1 MFGRRNRLPRD
12 LEAETRPELGP
23 ELGPELTPEL
33 GPELGLGLGPEP
45 EPDPEPETSLDID
58 LTKQNIPG
66 KVQLYNDLLEGLCCS
81 TCKTKHRLDF
91 HQQRLHKHNSAI
103 QMSVIYL
110 SAISSLLQAL
120 SSSTYDVIFPET
132 TTDPVTNITDTIEG
146 EIDQSTYSE
155 LVPILTLIIS
165 TYSSLIISFARHFK
179 IEEKEGNISN
189 LRDRFAE
196 LISRIK
202 HQIDLIKPWSDEDYY
217 LIDTN
222 KDKKH
227 EWTGLL
233 KRIDK
238 EYNHI
243 VDIRKELYIN
253 YNKLVNTGV
262 LKKYDSKVEEDID
275 IFDDKHPKEK
285 HPKEN
290 PRVPS
295 RGAPTY
301 YT

>member
-1 MFGRRNRLPRD
+1 MRNPFNRRLWLRHCNLFVYNLCIFYVDLLYIMFGGRNILPRD
-12 LEAETRPELGP
+12 FE
-23 ELGPELTPEL
+23 
-33 GPELGLGLGPEP
+33 PEP
-45 EPDPEPETSLDID
+45 DPDPEPETASDID

-66 KVQLYNDLLEGLCCS
+66 KVQLYNELLEGLCCS
-81 TCKTKHRLDF
+81 TCKTKRRLDF
-91 HQQRLHKHNSAI
+91 HQQRLHKQNSII

-110 SAISSLLQAL
+110 SATSSLLQAL

-132 TTDPVTNITDTIEG
+132 TTDPITNITDTTEG

-155 LVPILTLIIS
+155 LVPIFTLFIS

-202 HQIDLIKPWSDEDYY
+202 HQIDLIKPWSDQDYY

-233 KRIDK
+233 KRVDK

-262 LKKYDSKVEEDID
+262 LRKYDNEVEEDID
-275 IFDDKHPKEK
+275 IFDDKHPKKEK
-285 HPKEN
+285 PQ
-290 PRVPS
+290 VPS
-295 RGAPTY
+295 RGASTY

>member
-1 MFGRRNRLPRD
+1 MYGRRNRLPRD
-12 LEAETRPELGP
+12 LEAESGPGLSPGLGP
-23 ELGPELTPEL
+23 GLSPG
-33 GPELGLGLGPEP
+33 LGLGLGF

-66 KVQLYNDLLEGLCCS
+66 KVQLYNGLLEGLCCS
-81 TCKTKHRLDF
+81 TCKTKRRLDF
-91 HQQRLHKHNSAI
+91 HQQRLHKHNSVI

-110 SAISSLLQAL
+110 SATSSLLQAL

-132 TTDPVTNITDTIEG
+132 TTDPLTNITDTTEG

-155 LVPILTLIIS
+155 LVPIFTLFIS
-165 TYSSLIISFARHFK
+165 TYSSFIISFARHFK

-202 HQIDLIKPWSDEDYY
+202 HQIDLIKPWSDKDYY

-233 KRIDK
+233 KRVDK

-262 LKKYDSKVEEDID
+262 LKKYDSKVEEDVD

-285 HPKEN
+285 PQV
-290 PRVPS
+290 PSRGVPS
-295 RGAPTY
+295 RGASTY